1 MPGLR
6 STTAVHVLVQY
17 QYFYSWRFE
26 FWASGAVARRLVDGD
41 FTKGDGSGGESIY
54 GYRFPDEN
62 LKNARKHAGPGILS
76 MANAGENTNGSQFFI
91 TTGPAPHLDGKHVV
105 FGEMIA
111 KKSMELVNEIN
122 RAETDLT
129 DVPIKVV
136 LITDCC
142 VL

>member
-1 MPGLR
+1 
-6 STTAVHVLVQY
+6 
-17 QYFYSWRFE
+17 
-26 FWASGAVARRLVDGD
+26 
-41 FTKGDGSGGESIY
+41 
-54 GYRFPDEN
+54 
-62 LKNARKHAGPGILS
+62 

-91 TTGPAPHLDGKHVV
+91 TTGPAPHLDEKHVV

-129 DVPIKVV
+129 DVPMKVV